1 MSNSTNGVAVLQL
14 RLRLSSLVR
23 LHGVD
28 DELGVLLDKIHHESP
43 KLQQLRRRIL
53 RLQRELK
60 GRVDQ
65 QTFCVYLKLEAVAN
79 ERASEMLTLLF
90 KTLTAGGHGRR
101 P

>member
-1 MSNSTNGVAVLQL
+1 MAVLQL
-14 RLRLSSLVR
+14 RLKLPTLVR
-23 LHGVD
+23 LQRVN

-43 KLQQLRRRIL
+43 KLQKLRRRIL

-60 GRVDQ
+60 GRVDE
-65 QTFCVYLKLEAVAN
+65 QTFCVYLKLEAVVN

-90 KTLTAGGHGRR
+90 KTLTADGSGRR